1 MWFQLT
7 TNPTHLFRLIRL
19 DLVHLIPRSLSGA
32 TGTQALCRLIHLRFH
47 LQGWLVFSLKEDPP
61 KSLTNILHSPS
72 FGANSA
78 KNMKLMKT
86 PLQLWC
92 PSYLTRRS
100 RNNSWLARLWFESFG
115 TQRFYK
121 VLLLDSW
128 DSYIILRIWK
138 TTIHQTHDRLHWS
151 SWKRLEKSCFWSL
164 KMRFGISWRAIGEWT
179 CFSISSSMLS
189 TIQEGS
195 LKIGDAYPRQSGSK
209 HFLSTQKAERTASLI
224 PVWRISVVPA
234 KHSGWKC
241 KLAAWISCDNPENTR
256 YQHSTMTSKI
266 LVELCTQ

>member
-1 MWFQLT
+1 
-7 TNPTHLFRLIRL
+7 
-19 DLVHLIPRSLSGA
+19 
-32 TGTQALCRLIHLRFH
+32 
-47 LQGWLVFSLKEDPP
+47 
-61 KSLTNILHSPS
+61 
-72 FGANSA
+72 
-78 KNMKLMKT
+78 MKLMKT

-100 RNNSWLARLWFESFG
+100 RNNPWLARLWFESFG

-138 TTIHQTHDRLHWS
+138 TTIQQTHDRLHWS

-179 CFSISSSMLS
+179 CFSVSSSMLS

-209 HFLSTQKAERTASLI
+209 HFLSTQKAERTATSTAAAVLQQSRSFLCDESQWFLQSTVAENVSLQHGSHVTIRKI
-224 PVWRISVVPA
+224 PLTNIQLWPARVW
-234 KHSGWKC
+234 
-241 KLAAWISCDNPENTR
+241 
-256 YQHSTMTSKI
+256 
-266 LVELCTQ
+266 